1 MTFSPARLLVFF
13 MIGLPIG
20 FILSAL
26 AFVTLGHPIEASA
39 LAPWAGGVALLIG
52 LGAAFWRPAE

>member
-1 MTFSPARLLVFF
+1 MTFSPVRSMIFF

-26 AFVTLGHPIEASA
+26 IFVSLGRPIEAAA
-39 LAPWAGGVALLIG
+39 LAPFALAVAVVIGTVAGFRR
-52 LGAAFWRPAE
+52 AAP

>member
-1 MTFSPARLLVFF
+1 MNFSPARLLVFF

-26 AFVTLGHPIEASA
+26 GFVSMGQKIAASA
-39 LAPWAGGVALLIG
+39 LAPWALGIAAVIG
-52 LGAAFWRPAE
+52 IGAGAWRHAE